1 MFIDRCFILR
11 CHDPALSVRKT
22 ALNCLQ
28 YVLRILGIYNGLA
41 PETVEQ
47 SIEQLNA
54 LNERCNNIA
63 INAGKLDQ
71 PAISDTLVGV
81 LNERIQHHH
90 VLTLLDSLGD
100 ALLDSQVIKCYRSNT
115 ILQIKEDF
123 V

>member
-1 MFIDRCFILR
+1 MYIFCHCSHTFNKNVYLR

-63 INAGKLDQ
+63 INAGRLDQ

-100 ALLDSQVIKCYRSNT
+100 ALLDSQVINPYN
-115 ILQIKEDF
+115 
-123 V
+123 